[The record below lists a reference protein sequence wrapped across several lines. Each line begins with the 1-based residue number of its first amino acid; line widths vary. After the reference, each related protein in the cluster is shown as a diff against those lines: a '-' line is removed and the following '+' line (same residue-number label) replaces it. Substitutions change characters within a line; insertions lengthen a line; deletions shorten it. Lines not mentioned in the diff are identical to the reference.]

1 MKIPVGLQ
9 ELSQQPEPAILPISS
24 LTGQE
29 LALLDCSNIASIT
42 PEQLNLISI
51 HIPQEWDYRELTEI
65 FDTNTLTDTLINQL
79 YQYVDKCLGR
89 IPTLQTTTS
98 PLSTPDSFDIFNFRN
113 KIIGDYRHY
122 IESF

>member
-1 MKIPVGLQ
+1 MEIPVRLQ
-9 ELSQQPEPAILPISS
+9 ELLQQPEPAILTISS
-24 LTGQE
+24 LMGQE
-29 LALLDCSNIASIT
+29 LALLDCSNITSIT
-42 PEQLNLISI
+42 PEQLNLIFT

-79 YQYVDKCLGR
+79 YQYIDQCLGR
-89 IPTLQTTTS
+89 IPTLQITTS

-113 KIIGDYRHY
+113 KITGDYRRY